1 MYLIINGEKHSVS
14 RREKKKDQV
23 VYYTVKPMPVEV
35 SGFIEMYR
43 DDGFLMSR
51 DTVADYAR
59 QTKSGTVLT
68 LTNRAEPV
76 PTVSAPTLESRVA
89 AIENAITKGLSL

>member
-1 MYLIINGEKHSVS
+1 MYLIMNGKKHSVS
-14 RREKKKDQV
+14 RREKQKDQV
-23 VYYTVKPMPVEV
+23 SFYTVKPMPVEV
-35 SGFIEMYR
+35 SGIIEMYR

-51 DTVADYAR
+51 DTVADYER

-76 PTVSAPTLESRVA
+76 PTVPKPTLESRVA
-89 AIENAITKGLSL
+89 AIEEAITKGLSL